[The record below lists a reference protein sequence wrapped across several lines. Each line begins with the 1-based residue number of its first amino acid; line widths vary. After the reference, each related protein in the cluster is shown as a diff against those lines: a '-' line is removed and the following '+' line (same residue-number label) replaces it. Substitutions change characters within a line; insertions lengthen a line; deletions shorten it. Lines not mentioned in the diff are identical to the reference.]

1 MSLSGTESA
10 LVGYWEVVKCVGV
23 LFCLCP
29 TRVSVYII
37 TLRAWKAVD
46 QEARFIKYRGAE
58 RLG

>member
-10 LVGYWEVVKCVGV
+10 LVGYWVVLKCVGV

-46 QEARFIKYRGAE
+46 QEVRFRGQK
-58 RLG
+58 G